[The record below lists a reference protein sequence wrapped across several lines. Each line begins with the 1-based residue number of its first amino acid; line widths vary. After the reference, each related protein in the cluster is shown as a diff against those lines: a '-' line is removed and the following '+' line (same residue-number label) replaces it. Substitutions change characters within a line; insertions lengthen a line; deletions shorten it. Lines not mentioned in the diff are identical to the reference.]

1 MMFGKVLKASGK
13 SGKAGSSTAGNLN
26 FQELMRENPVSSGIE
41 IFRFAENFNRWAKQR
56 TFSKTSNAL
65 AEAMVSDK
73 GVDALLEL
81 AAGWKDQAK
90 AISYLRAITLSY
102 ATTDEF
108 MN

>member
-1 MMFGKVLKASGK
+1 
-13 SGKAGSSTAGNLN
+13 
-26 FQELMRENPVSSGIE
+26 MRENPVSSGIE

-81 AAGWKDQAK
+81 AANWKDQAQLIK
-90 AISYLRAITLSY
+90 YMRAITLTYS
-102 ATTDEF
+102 TTDKEF
-108 MN
+108 